1 MTKSAPYYNI
11 GQLRVDYWNKL
22 KIVTSE
28 LARCN
33 NGSANAKKHIIDA
46 KSLLK
51 DLKGVAVFF
60 ATPGTTR
67 ISKLEK
73 ALDRK
78 EYSALSNMVAE
89 TTKQLVGDSYKSNP
103 DFIDYDEKS
112 IESVEEHEQFNTVK
126 KNHFEVLFVDNM
138 SVEEENE
145 LKNSFSNLRA
155 PGDKF
160 TYGIVVQRSFQD
172 AMITLC
178 ATLLFKTHYTAY

>member
-60 ATPGTTR
+60 ATPG
-67 ISKLEK
+67 
-73 ALDRK
+73 
-78 EYSALSNMVAE
+78 V
-89 TTKQLVGDSYKSNP
+89 
-103 DFIDYDEKS
+103 FS
-112 IESVEEHEQFNTVK
+112 IIK
-126 KNHFEVLFVDNM
+126 
-138 SVEEENE
+138 
-145 LKNSFSNLRA
+145 
-155 PGDKF
+155 
-160 TYGIVVQRSFQD
+160 YG
-172 AMITLC
+172 C
-178 ATLLFKTHYTAY
+178 